1 MPEPPGVGMSA
12 GGYRFSAQWQRELE
26 AAVAAQLRADA
37 TSVLLVA
44 AEEYRRD
51 LAAARERRPSGPPV
65 DPQPAA

>member
-1 MPEPPGVGMSA
+1 MSA
-12 GGYRFSAQWQRELE
+12 DGYRFSAQWQRELE

-51 LAAARERRPSGPPV
+51 LAAAREQRPPRSPV
-65 DPQPAA
+65 DPPPTA